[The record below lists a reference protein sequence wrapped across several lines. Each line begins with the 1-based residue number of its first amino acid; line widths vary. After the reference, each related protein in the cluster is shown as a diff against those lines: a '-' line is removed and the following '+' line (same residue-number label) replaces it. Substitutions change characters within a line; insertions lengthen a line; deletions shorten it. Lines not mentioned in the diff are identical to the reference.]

1 MKYIILTLIL
11 ISSCTS
17 DRLCRKAERKGC
29 QRDTIKIEIT
39 KVVGEKQLYL
49 DSNKLDSAVN
59 AILSLLN
66 NQDDTIHDTTYL
78 KSPQSKLKGKI
89 KDIIKTIPCQMD
101 SVNEN
106 TEFYDLRIWVEN
118 GVLKYEVN
126 PKIVKEPIQC
136 PELKWYQRYWMFWFV
151 IGAMVMFYFIY
162 VIPHKYYIKNK

>member
-1 MKYIILTLIL
+1 MKYIILLLIL

-17 DRLCRKAERKGC
+17 ERLCRKAERKGC
-29 QRDTIKIEIT
+29 LKDTIKIEIT

-66 NQDDTIHDTTYL
+66 SQTDTIHDTTYL
-78 KSPQSKLKGKI
+78 KSPQSKLGTKI
-89 KDIIKTIPCQMD
+89 KEIIKTIPCQMD

-126 PKIVKEPIQC
+126 PKVVKEPIQC
-136 PELKWYQRYWMFWFV
+136 PELKWYQRYWWVWIIVGFLLR
-151 IGAMVMFYFIY
+151 IY
-162 VIPHKYYIKNK
+162 VRTLDKNTF